1 MGRTGTCSATATLL
15 WSFVF
20 QEADYCARCEPIE
33 RRHQFRS
40 PISALKYDKEPTWK
54 ISVLFRSALLAG
66 ALLATGLV
74 AGIIAGLLGVGGGIV
89 IVPVL
94 YYMFT
99 ALKIDPAILMHVAVG
114 TSLATIFATGTSSA
128 RAHYNRG
135 SVDMD
140 LLKRWWWAIAIGVI
154 SGAMIAGNMSGG
166 ALTLVFGVVALLVSA
181 NMMLRKEGSASC
193 RQTAGISNQGTA
205 WIPDWWYLGDDGYWW
220 RDPRSSDIDIVQLS
234 DPQGRRDR
242 GCHWP
247 HHRGA
252 WYTDVDLFWLG
263 CGRSSPLVARLCK
276 PDRVLPDHTRVNL
289 RRAAWGRKLRMR
301 LIPPNSN

>member
-1 MGRTGTCSATATLL
+1 MEDL
-15 WSFVF
+15 SFV
-20 QEADYCARCEPIE
+20 
-33 RRHQFRS
+33 S
-40 PISALKYDKEPTWK
+40 L
-54 ISVLFRSALLAG
+54 ALLAG

-114 TSLATIFATGTSSA
+114 TSLATILATGTSSA

-135 SVDMD
+135 SVDID

-181 NMMLRKEGSASC
+181 NMLLRKEGSALADKLPGSPIKELLGFLIG
-193 RQTAGISNQGTA
+193 GISVMMGIGGGTLGVPTLTLFNYPIRKAVGTA
-205 WIPDWWYLGDDGYWW
+205 AAIGLIIAVPGTLMSIFFGWGAEGLPPLSLGY
-220 RDPRSSDIDIVQLS
+220 
-234 DPQGRRDR
+234 
-242 GCHWP
+242 
-247 HHRGA
+247 
-252 WYTDVDLFWLG
+252 
-263 CGRSSPLVARLCK
+263 
-276 PDRVLPDHTRVNL
+276 VNL
-289 RRAAWGRKLRMR
+289 IGFFLIIPASTFAAPLGAKIAHAIDPSKLKLIFALFLGFTGLRM
-301 LIPPNSN
+301 IYDVMM

>member
-1 MGRTGTCSATATLL
+1 MEDL
-15 WSFVF
+15 SFV
-20 QEADYCARCEPIE
+20 
-33 RRHQFRS
+33 S
-40 PISALKYDKEPTWK
+40 L
-54 ISVLFRSALLAG
+54 ALLAG

-114 TSLATIFATGTSSA
+114 TSLATILATGTSSA

-181 NMMLRKEGSASC
+181 NMLLRKEGSALADKLPGSPIKELLGFLIG
-193 RQTAGISNQGTA
+193 GISVMMGIGGGTLGVPTLTLFNYPIRKAVGTA
-205 WIPDWWYLGDDGYWW
+205 AAIGLIIAVPGTLMSIFFGWDAEGLPPLSLGY
-220 RDPRSSDIDIVQLS
+220 
-234 DPQGRRDR
+234 
-242 GCHWP
+242 
-247 HHRGA
+247 
-252 WYTDVDLFWLG
+252 
-263 CGRSSPLVARLCK
+263 
-276 PDRVLPDHTRVNL
+276 VNL
-289 RRAAWGRKLRMR
+289 IGFFLIIPASTFAAPLGAKIAHAIDPSKLKLIFALFLGFTGLRM
-301 LIPPNSN
+301 IYDVMM

>member
-1 MGRTGTCSATATLL
+1 MEDL
-15 WSFVF
+15 SFV
-20 QEADYCARCEPIE
+20 
-33 RRHQFRS
+33 S
-40 PISALKYDKEPTWK
+40 L
-54 ISVLFRSALLAG
+54 ALLAG

-114 TSLATIFATGTSSA
+114 TSLATILATGTSSA

-181 NMMLRKEGSASC
+181 NMLLRKEGSALADKLPGSPIKEVLGFLIG
-193 RQTAGISNQGTA
+193 GISVMMGIGGGTLGVPTLTLFNYPIRKAVGTA
-205 WIPDWWYLGDDGYWW
+205 AAIGLIIAVPGTLMSIFFGWGAEGLPPLSLGY
-220 RDPRSSDIDIVQLS
+220 
-234 DPQGRRDR
+234 
-242 GCHWP
+242 
-247 HHRGA
+247 
-252 WYTDVDLFWLG
+252 
-263 CGRSSPLVARLCK
+263 
-276 PDRVLPDHTRVNL
+276 VNL
-289 RRAAWGRKLRMR
+289 IGFFLIIPASTFAAPLGAKIAHAIDPSKLKLIFALFLGFTGLRM
-301 LIPPNSN
+301 IYDVMM

>member
-1 MGRTGTCSATATLL
+1 MEDL
-15 WSFVF
+15 SFV
-20 QEADYCARCEPIE
+20 
-33 RRHQFRS
+33 S
-40 PISALKYDKEPTWK
+40 L
-54 ISVLFRSALLAG
+54 ALLAG

-114 TSLATIFATGTSSA
+114 TSLATILATGTSSA

-181 NMMLRKEGSASC
+181 NMLLRKEGSALADKLPGSPIKELLGFLIG
-193 RQTAGISNQGTA
+193 GISVMMGIGGGTLGVPTLTLFDYPIRKAVGTA
-205 WIPDWWYLGDDGYWW
+205 AAIGLIIAVPGTLMSIFFGWGAEGLPPLSLGY
-220 RDPRSSDIDIVQLS
+220 
-234 DPQGRRDR
+234 
-242 GCHWP
+242 
-247 HHRGA
+247 
-252 WYTDVDLFWLG
+252 
-263 CGRSSPLVARLCK
+263 
-276 PDRVLPDHTRVNL
+276 VNL
-289 RRAAWGRKLRMR
+289 IGFFLIIPASTFAAPLGAKIAHAIDPSKLKLIFALFLGFTGLRMIYDV
-301 LIPPNSN
+301 LM

>member
-1 MGRTGTCSATATLL
+1 VEDL
-15 WSFVF
+15 SFV
-20 QEADYCARCEPIE
+20 
-33 RRHQFRS
+33 S
-40 PISALKYDKEPTWK
+40 L
-54 ISVLFRSALLAG
+54 ALLAG

-114 TSLATIFATGTSSA
+114 TSLATILATGTSSA

-181 NMMLRKEGSASC
+181 NMLLRKEGSALADKLPGSPIKELLGFLIG
-193 RQTAGISNQGTA
+193 GISVMMGIGGGTLGVPTLTLFNYPIRKAVGTA
-205 WIPDWWYLGDDGYWW
+205 AAIGLIIAVPGTLMSIFFGWGAEGLP
-220 RDPRSSDIDIVQLS
+220 PCRS
-234 DPQGRRDR
+234 
-242 GCHWP
+242 
-247 HHRGA
+247 A
-252 WYTDVDLFWLG
+252 
-263 CGRSSPLVARLCK
+263 
-276 PDRVLPDHTRVNL
+276 
-289 RRAAWGRKLRMR
+289 M
-301 LIPPNSN
+301 

>member
-1 MGRTGTCSATATLL
+1 M
-15 WSFVF
+15 
-20 QEADYCARCEPIE
+20 
-33 RRHQFRS
+33 
-40 PISALKYDKEPTWK
+40 
-54 ISVLFRSALLAG
+54 LAG

-114 TSLATIFATGTSSA
+114 TSLATILATGTSSA

-181 NMMLRKEGSASC
+181 NMLLRKEGSALADKLPGSPIKELLGFLIG
-193 RQTAGISNQGTA
+193 GISVMMGIGGGTLGVPTLTLFNYPIRKAVGTA
-205 WIPDWWYLGDDGYWW
+205 AAIGLIIAVPGTLMSIFFGWGAEGLPPLSLGY
-220 RDPRSSDIDIVQLS
+220 
-234 DPQGRRDR
+234 
-242 GCHWP
+242 
-247 HHRGA
+247 
-252 WYTDVDLFWLG
+252 
-263 CGRSSPLVARLCK
+263 
-276 PDRVLPDHTRVNL
+276 VNL
-289 RRAAWGRKLRMR
+289 IGFFLIIPASTFAAPLGAKIAHAIDPSKLKLIFALFLGFTGLRMIYDV
-301 LIPPNSN
+301 LM

>member
-1 MGRTGTCSATATLL
+1 MEDL
-15 WSFVF
+15 SFV
-20 QEADYCARCEPIE
+20 
-33 RRHQFRS
+33 S
-40 PISALKYDKEPTWK
+40 L
-54 ISVLFRSALLAG
+54 ALLAG

-114 TSLATIFATGTSSA
+114 TSLATILATGTSSA
-128 RAHYNRG
+128 RAHYSRG

-181 NMMLRKEGSASC
+181 NMLLRKEGSALADKLPGSPIKELLGFLIG
-193 RQTAGISNQGTA
+193 GISVMMGIGGGTLGVPTLTLFNYPIRKAVGTA
-205 WIPDWWYLGDDGYWW
+205 AAIGLIIAVPGTLMSIFFGWGAEGLPPLSLGY
-220 RDPRSSDIDIVQLS
+220 
-234 DPQGRRDR
+234 
-242 GCHWP
+242 
-247 HHRGA
+247 
-252 WYTDVDLFWLG
+252 
-263 CGRSSPLVARLCK
+263 
-276 PDRVLPDHTRVNL
+276 VNL
-289 RRAAWGRKLRMR
+289 IGFFLIIPASTFAAPLGAKIAHAIDPSKLKLIFALFLGFTGLRM
-301 LIPPNSN
+301 IYDVMM

>member
-1 MGRTGTCSATATLL
+1 MEDL
-15 WSFVF
+15 SFV
-20 QEADYCARCEPIE
+20 
-33 RRHQFRS
+33 S
-40 PISALKYDKEPTWK
+40 L
-54 ISVLFRSALLAG
+54 ALLAG

-114 TSLATIFATGTSSA
+114 TSLATILATGTSSA

-181 NMMLRKEGSASC
+181 NMLLRKEGSALADKLPGSPIKELLGFLIG
-193 RQTAGISNQGTA
+193 GISVMMGIGGGTLGVPTLTLFNYPIRKAVGTA
-205 WIPDWWYLGDDGYWW
+205 AAIGLIIAVPGTLMSIFFGWGAEGLPPLSLGY
-220 RDPRSSDIDIVQLS
+220 
-234 DPQGRRDR
+234 
-242 GCHWP
+242 
-247 HHRGA
+247 
-252 WYTDVDLFWLG
+252 
-263 CGRSSPLVARLCK
+263 
-276 PDRVLPDHTRVNL
+276 VNL
-289 RRAAWGRKLRMR
+289 IGFFLIIPASTFAAPLGAKIAHAIDPSKLKLIFALFLGFTGLRM
-301 LIPPNSN
+301 IYDVMM

>member
-1 MGRTGTCSATATLL
+1 VEDL
-15 WSFVF
+15 SFV
-20 QEADYCARCEPIE
+20 
-33 RRHQFRS
+33 S
-40 PISALKYDKEPTWK
+40 L
-54 ISVLFRSALLAG
+54 ALLAG

-114 TSLATIFATGTSSA
+114 TSLATILATGTSSA

-181 NMMLRKEGSASC
+181 NMLLRKEGSALADKLPGSPIKELLGFLIG
-193 RQTAGISNQGTA
+193 GISVMMGIGGGTLGVPTLTLFNYPIRKAVGTA
-205 WIPDWWYLGDDGYWW
+205 AAIGLIIAVPGTLMSIFFGWGAEGLPPLSLGY
-220 RDPRSSDIDIVQLS
+220 
-234 DPQGRRDR
+234 
-242 GCHWP
+242 
-247 HHRGA
+247 
-252 WYTDVDLFWLG
+252 
-263 CGRSSPLVARLCK
+263 
-276 PDRVLPDHTRVNL
+276 VNL
-289 RRAAWGRKLRMR
+289 IGFFLIIPASTFAAPLGAKIAHAIDPSKLKLIFALFLGFTGLRMIYDV
-301 LIPPNSN
+301 LM

>member
-1 MGRTGTCSATATLL
+1 VEDL
-15 WSFVF
+15 SFV
-20 QEADYCARCEPIE
+20 
-33 RRHQFRS
+33 S
-40 PISALKYDKEPTWK
+40 L
-54 ISVLFRSALLAG
+54 ALLAG

-114 TSLATIFATGTSSA
+114 TSLATILATGTSSA

-181 NMMLRKEGSASC
+181 NMLLRKEGSALADKLPGSPIKELLGFLIG
-193 RQTAGISNQGTA
+193 GISVMMGIGGGTLGVPTLTLFNYPIRKAVGTA
-205 WIPDWWYLGDDGYWW
+205 AAIGLIIAVPGTLMSIFFGWGAEGLPPLSLGY
-220 RDPRSSDIDIVQLS
+220 
-234 DPQGRRDR
+234 
-242 GCHWP
+242 
-247 HHRGA
+247 
-252 WYTDVDLFWLG
+252 
-263 CGRSSPLVARLCK
+263 
-276 PDRVLPDHTRVNL
+276 VNL
-289 RRAAWGRKLRMR
+289 IGFFLIIPASTFAAPLGAKIAHAIDPSKLKLIFALFLGFTGLRM
-301 LIPPNSN
+301 IYDVMM